1 MRIFPWILLCLL
13 LTACGGQ
20 TAEPIATGST
30 SVAIVRALVTV
41 ELPPTLSRAERLATR
56 QAQPVTPTSP
66 PPSAT
71 PTETP
76 YIGVFL
82 GEAQNDANVPRISQP
97 TAAPTETPSGGCGV
111 EIDPAFGTAWR
122 QDASVAR
129 QIGCAL
135 QVRFGFAAD
144 VQVFER
150 GVMYRRQDSGEV
162 WAIQPN
168 SLSVGRYWF
177 SASAPQ
183 LIPPLLSV
191 PEGLRPPSEV
201 FAPLW
206 ISDPALQAALGYG
219 RTPQQTADLNVQRVE
234 GGTLFLDVTIAQVF
248 ILLDNGDVYGP
259 F

>member
-1 MRIFPWILLCLL
+1 MRVLPWILVCLL
-13 LTACGGQ
+13 LAACGGQ
-20 TAEPIATGST
+20 TETPMATGST

-56 QAQPVTPTSP
+56 QAQPVTPTP
-66 PPSAT
+66 PPPTPT

-76 YIGVFL
+76 YIGIFL
-82 GEAQNDANVPRISQP
+82 GEAQGDADLPRISQP
-97 TAAPTETPSGGCGV
+97 TAAPTPTREGGCAV
-111 EIDPAFGTAWR
+111 EIDSAFGTAWR
-122 QDASVAR
+122 QNASVAR

-135 QVRFGFAAD
+135 QGRFGFAAD

-150 GVMYRRQDSGEV
+150 GVMYRRQDTGEI
-162 WAIQPN
+162 WAIQPDAI
-168 SLSVGRYWF
+168 SVGSYWF
-177 SASAPQ
+177 SATSPQ
-183 LIPPLLSV
+183 VIPLPLGV

-201 FAPLW
+201 FLPVW
-206 ISDPALQAALGYG
+206 IANPDLQAALGYG
-219 RTPQQTADLNVQRVE
+219 RTPQQVADLNVQRVE